1 MANPSFRFS
10 HTNDCLGV
18 TITRFT
24 VEKEKEEKKEAE
36 KTYRC
41 RKSSASK
48 NFSKENIVY
57 VNRLLWRVS
66 VNTQHLI
73 LKDKLEVLK
82 RLDKGEG
89 VTKLATEFNVGKASA
104 GDINEWMEEDG
115 ETAEFL
121 TDDDIAAAVTQE
133 PMEEEGSDD
142 ETQCDKKRE
151 VVPHAD
157 GAAALALRY
166 LEQQHDTTPAD
177 VLFMRR
183 WRNYASSKDCLRCV
197 RKNTVHILYLIF
209 CCTIFHTKH

>member
-1 MANPSFRFS
+1 MPYIKRKTGS
-10 HTNDCLGV
+10 CVPV
-18 TITRFT
+18 TQWIARRTS
-24 VEKEKEEKKEAE
+24 
-36 KTYRC
+36 Y
-41 RKSSASK
+41 SK
-48 NFSKENIVY
+48 IVVY

-142 ETQCDKKRE
+142 ETQCDKKE

-183 WRNYASSKDCLRCV
+183 WRNYASSKRLSSLRQ
-197 RKNTVHILYLIF
+197 KKILYIF
-209 CCTIFHTKH
+209 YI